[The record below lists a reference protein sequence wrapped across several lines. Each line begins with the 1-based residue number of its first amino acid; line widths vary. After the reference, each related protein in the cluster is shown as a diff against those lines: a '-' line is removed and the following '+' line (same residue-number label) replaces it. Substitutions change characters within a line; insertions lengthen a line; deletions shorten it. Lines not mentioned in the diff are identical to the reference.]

1 MASASETL
9 PASRWP
15 LVALLVGSA
24 LLAFGPLLVRLA
36 DVSTAS
42 SAFWRM
48 SLAAPVL
55 VAVAVWQRRGGAG
68 IPLKALPW
76 GVALVAGFFFAADL
90 VSWHGGIVRTTM
102 ANATLFGNATAFL
115 MAGWVLVVQRQKASR
130 PTLQALALAGAGT
143 ALLLGNSAQMSPE
156 HLVGDML
163 SLFAAAF
170 YTGYLL
176 VIIRLRDRLPT
187 ATVLAMSTVVSS
199 LLLLPVALMFPGQFW
214 PTDWRP
220 VVALAVSSQL
230 LGQGLMV
237 YASGKLPAPVIG
249 IGLLVQPLVSAMAG
263 WLIFGETLGPVELL
277 GAAMV
282 AAALV
287 LVRR

>member
-90 VSWHGGIVRTTM
+90 LSWHGGIVRTTM